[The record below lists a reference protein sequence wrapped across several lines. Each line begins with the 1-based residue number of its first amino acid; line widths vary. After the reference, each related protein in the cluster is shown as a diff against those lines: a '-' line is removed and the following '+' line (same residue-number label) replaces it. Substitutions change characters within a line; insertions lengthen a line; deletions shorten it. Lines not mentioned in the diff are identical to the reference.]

1 MLPQSRRRS
10 ILQTASTRFTVWD
23 ADGNLVDAPEKWKEF
38 RISPRIHVS
47 HVWFMGTNFGP
58 VLRLTDALLRPE
70 EDAPASLKRK
80 SPF

>member
-1 MLPQSRRRS
+1 MLPQSRRRL
-10 ILQTASTRFTVWD
+10 ILQTGSTRSTD
-23 ADGNLVDAPEKWKEF
+23 ADGNLIDAPENWKEF

-58 VLRLTDALLRPE
+58 VLRLTDALLKPE
-70 EDAPASLKRK
+70 ENTPASLKRK